1 MDPKSGNLKS
11 LGYSA
16 CGNDK
21 YPPATKGDS
30 GASLFTWIVK
40 DIVGMLVAGTEFNKI
55 VYFTRFDDLRE
66 DIMKC
71 TGAKDFRVYD
81 DGMYN
86 E

>member
-1 MDPKSGNLKS
+1 
-11 LGYSA
+11 
-16 CGNDK
+16 
-21 YPPATKGDS
+21 
-30 GASLFTWIVK
+30 
-40 DIVGMLVAGTEFNKI
+40 MLVAGTEFNKI
-55 VYFTRFDDLRE
+55 VYFTRIDDLRE